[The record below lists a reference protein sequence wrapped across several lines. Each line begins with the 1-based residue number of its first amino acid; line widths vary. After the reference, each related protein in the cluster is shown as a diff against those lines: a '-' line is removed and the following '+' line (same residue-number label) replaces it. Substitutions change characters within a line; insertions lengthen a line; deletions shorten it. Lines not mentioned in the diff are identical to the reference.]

1 MQFSYDLYGGPA
13 QIKSIQLFGST
24 LTKGAL
30 VCAGVT
36 TGTNFG
42 GGVVAPAGLL
52 NAIGVVESKI
62 SSADTASV
70 QSTGVVLLK
79 KVIVN
84 PFAVYRAEYS
94 QATADSFTG
103 TATSATTVI
112 TCASI
117 EDMTGGWIYNITS
130 GGLQYIVSF
139 SSGILNTLTA
149 FGTAM
154 VASDYILKIHRNL
167 GAAATNFVDLN
178 TAATMIGGT
187 GQTQAAAGSGVV
199 AVWDTYIQADTI
211 PLQKLRPDLHSGLNL
226 LGKNPRFF
234 ADLSFPRH
242 FSTRGT

>member
-13 QIKSIQLFGST
+13 QIKSVQLYGST

-30 VCAGVT
+30 VCAGLT
-36 TGTNFG
+36 SGTNFG

-62 SSADTASV
+62 SSADVASV

-94 QATADSFTG
+94 QAAADTFTG
-103 TATSATTVI
+103 TMVSAGTAI
-112 TCASI
+112 TCAAL
-117 EDMTGGWIYNITS
+117 EDLTGGWIFNVTTGQLHYVSAGS
-130 GGLQYIVSF
+130 GLT
-139 SSGILNTLTA
+139 TLTA
-149 FGTAM
+149 FSPAILAT
-154 VASDYILKIHRNL
+154 DYVLKIHRNF

-178 TAATMIGGT
+178 TTADKIGGT
-187 GQTQAAAGSGVV
+187 GQAQAAAGTGVV
-199 AVWDTYIQADTI
+199 CVWDTYIQADTV
-211 PLQKLRPDLHSGLNL
+211 PLQKLRPDLHDNLSL

-242 FSTRGT
+242 VATRGT

>member
-13 QIKSIQLFGST
+13 QIKSVQLYGST

-30 VCAGVT
+30 VCAGLS

-84 PFAVYRAEYS
+84 PYAVYRAEYS
-94 QATADSFTG
+94 QATADTFTG
-103 TATSATTVI
+103 TMTSAGTAI
-112 TCASI
+112 TCASL
-117 EDMTGGWIYNITS
+117 EDLTGGFIYNVTTGDLEYISAGS
-130 GGLQYIVSF
+130 GLT
-139 SSGILNTLTA
+139 TLTA
-149 FGTAM
+149 FATPITAAHY
-154 VASDYILKIHRNL
+154 VLKIHRNM

-187 GQTQAAAGSGVV
+187 GQAQAAAGTGVV
-199 AVWDTYIQADTI
+199 CVWDTYIQADTV

-226 LGKNPRFF
+226 LNKNPRFF

-242 FSTRGT
+242 IATRGT